1 MAGVSRSD
9 REVSMPIAAID
20 TANDLQRRLIW
31 HGVFLFLLGL
41 IGGLFVYS
49 MTNPRMGLTAHVGTV
64 TNGTFLIAVGAA
76 WRALALSPR
85 GARSACWLLVVG
97 SYGGSAGLFLAAIL
111 GTRDSTPLHG
121 AAQSASAWREG
132 LVMLVLVAFGVALM
146 AGTVLALWGFS
157 RRRGGSQPG

>member
-97 SYGGSAGLFLAAIL
+97 SYGAAPACSSPPSSAPA
-111 GTRDSTPLHG
+111 T
-121 AAQSASAWREG
+121 
-132 LVMLVLVAFGVALM
+132 
-146 AGTVLALWGFS
+146 
-157 RRRGGSQPG
+157 RRRCTGRAVGQRMEEGW